1 MVSKKD
7 INTECKIVE
16 AAEKVF
22 IENGMAGARM
32 QQIADEAGINKA
44 LLHYYYRSKEKLF
57 SIVFRTAIKALLPN
71 LIKSFKTEG
80 DFFDRLHVFVE
91 SYLNIIEKNPHLPG
105 FVIHELNHRPEQL
118 IQTIADLDIDIQ
130 FILDDIDAEIEK
142 GRIINI
148 SPKHLIVNV
157 ISLCIFPVV
166 ARPMV
171 TGVLFKGNKE
181 EYKTFLKERRTNVA
195 DFVINSIKTK

>member
-1 MVSKKD
+1 MVAKKD
-7 INTECKIVE
+7 INTEGKIVE

-57 SIVFRTAIKALLPN
+57 SIVFRTALKALLPN
-71 LIKSFKTEG
+71 IIKSFKSEG
-80 DFFDRLHVFVE
+80 SFFDKLRVFVNT
-91 SYLNIIEKNPHLPG
+91 YLNIIEKNPHLPG
-105 FVIHELNHRPEQL
+105 FVIHELSHRPEQL
-118 IQTIADLDIDIQ
+118 IQTIAELDIDIQ
-130 FILDDIDAEIEK
+130 FIIDDIQAEIDK
-142 GRIINI
+142 GNIINI

-171 TGVLFKGNKE
+171 TGVLFKGDKD
-181 EYKTFLKERRTNVA
+181 EYKNFLKERKSHVA